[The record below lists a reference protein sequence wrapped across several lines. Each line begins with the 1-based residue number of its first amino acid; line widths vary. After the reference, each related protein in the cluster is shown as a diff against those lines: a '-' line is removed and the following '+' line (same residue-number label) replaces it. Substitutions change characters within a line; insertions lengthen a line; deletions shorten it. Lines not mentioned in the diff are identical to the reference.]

1 MEARKQKRVVY
12 PYTDTSLN
20 RNPRIQR
27 IEDLFLRRT
36 EEEEEEIEGGKG
48 ENERRLIKNQ
58 TSIGKRVE
66 LRSCSSE
73 ASSFQGHARRNLI
86 GWKENKKTSVV
97 GVSRRDVFA
106 VVVEREILR
115 R

>member
-36 EEEEEEIEGGKG
+36 EEEEEEEIEAREG
-48 ENERRLIKNQ
+48 R
-58 TSIGKRVE
+58 KRTTV
-66 LRSCSSE
+66 
-73 ASSFQGHARRNLI
+73 
-86 GWKENKKTSVV
+86 
-97 GVSRRDVFA
+97 D
-106 VVVEREILR
+106 
-115 R
+115 

>member
-36 EEEEEEIEGGKG
+36 EEEEEEIE
-48 ENERRLIKNQ
+48 
-58 TSIGKRVE
+58 
-66 LRSCSSE
+66 
-73 ASSFQGHARRNLI
+73 AREGR
-86 GWKENKKTSVV
+86 EKTND
-97 GVSRRDVFA
+97 G
-106 VVVEREILR
+106 
-115 R
+115 